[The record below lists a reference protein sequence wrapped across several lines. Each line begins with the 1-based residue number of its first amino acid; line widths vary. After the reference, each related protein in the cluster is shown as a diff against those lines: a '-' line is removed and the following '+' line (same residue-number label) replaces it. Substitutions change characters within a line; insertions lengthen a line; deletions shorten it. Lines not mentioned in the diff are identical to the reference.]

1 MGKITIGYLKRLL
14 NSFQVMISLIM
25 SEKKIDKDNLQSHIK
40 LFLSSAHYL
49 HDHHG
54 NLDTKN
60 FTEDNEE
67 CHKSRKKGS
76 DTDFNYTT
84 KEFTAIMKEFEM
96 DSEGGP
102 ANMKVS
108 LNSIPINRLT
118 AMAEK
123 RGTKRVIEEQKTH
136 LFEKTDCML
145 VSWSHLCLLS
155 RN

>member
-1 MGKITIGYLKRLL
+1 MTKTICRAT
-14 NSFQVMISLIM
+14 SS
-25 SEKKIDKDNLQSHIK
+25 
-40 LFLSSAHYL
+40 FLSSAHYL

-67 CHKSRKKGS
+67 CHKSRKRGS

-84 KEFTAIMKEFEM
+84 KELKVIMKEFEM

-108 LNSIPINRLT
+108 LNSIPIKKLT

-123 RGTKRVIEEQKTH
+123 R
-136 LFEKTDCML
+136 
-145 VSWSHLCLLS
+145 
-155 RN
+155 N